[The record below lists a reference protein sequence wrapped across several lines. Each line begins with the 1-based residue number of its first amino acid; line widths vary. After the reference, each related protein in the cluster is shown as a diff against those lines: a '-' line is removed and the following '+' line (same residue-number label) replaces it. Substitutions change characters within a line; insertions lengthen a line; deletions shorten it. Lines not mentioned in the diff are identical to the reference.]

1 MKRTF
6 LVPVFLLFL
15 QVTYADPQIISHFIF
30 AQYEQASILNK
41 NKKIVEAKLNYNTV
55 TEEMV
60 FIAPDGQYKALYPIE
75 QVDTIYIK
83 GRKFIPM
90 SGVFYEVLPTEIPAY
105 INYKC
110 RISTKGQ
117 SIGYGTSN
125 TASVE
130 NISSINQGGELYQLK
145 LPDLYK
151 VDPYIVYW
159 IRMDGNMKRIR
170 KIKDLQ
176 NLFPQFKMEIT
187 TYSKK
192 NKVKMNDPEKIAD
205 LIDYISGL
213 L

>member
-1 MKRTF
+1 M
-6 LVPVFLLFL
+6 
-15 QVTYADPQIISHFIF
+15 
-30 AQYEQASILNK
+30 
-41 NKKIVEAKLNYNTV
+41 
-55 TEEMV
+55 
-60 FIAPDGQYKALYPIE
+60 
-75 QVDTIYIK
+75 
-83 GRKFIPM
+83 
-90 SGVFYEVLPTEIPAY
+90 
-105 INYKC
+105 
-110 RISTKGQ
+110 
-117 SIGYGTSN
+117 
-125 TASVE
+125 
-130 NISSINQGGELYQLK
+130 
-145 LPDLYK
+145 YK